1 MTEIK
6 SLLQNIYKNYSAAD
20 DLLNWSNEHPNL
32 PLENVCR
39 ISFTFLLAYL
49 SVENELFTEKQCDYI
64 REVLDWDLNS
74 ATLKE
79 FCQNNIEQI
88 NSLPFCLQISLNID
102 NTLYKKGFFKT
113 SLAKTFVE
121 TCELLG
127 KNFLRNTQ
135 SFSDKTISSLS
146 LYISKMENYVK
157 QEALFNFEE
166 KNSQENTQTNN
177 NNIDKQTSTENE
189 PLDELLNELNS
200 LIGLDNIKS
209 DVNSIINYLKIKKL
223 RSERGLKQIP
233 MSLHL
238 VFTGN
243 PGTGKTTIARL
254 LAKIYFHLGVLSKG
268 HLVEVD
274 RSGLVGGY
282 VGQTAI
288 KVKEV
293 VDEALGGI
301 LFIDEAYSLVVNKAE
316 TDYGYEAVDTLL
328 KCMEDYRDDFIVI
341 VAGYPDLMSKFLD
354 SNPGLRSRFN
364 KFIEFKDYTPEELT
378 QIFEGMCKK
387 SGYVATQEVIYCV
400 NAFFRY
406 KLLANSDDFANAR
419 DVRNYFE
426 MAIVNQAN
434 RLANDINITND
445 ELTQLILDDV
455 KNISL

>member
-1 MTEIK
+1 M
-6 SLLQNIYKNYSAAD
+6 N
-20 DLLNWSNEHPNL
+20 NL
-32 PLENVCR
+32 
-39 ISFTFLLAYL
+39 ISFINRMYSLYDHLDNIIERENKENAISLSSAYKTELMFFVVYLSGFDNDFTFKECEFINNLFDISLSPIHIKEFYNNNPIEESSYIPDSLKIAVKIDNELYKKDGFIDSSLAYL
-49 SVENELFTEKQCDYI
+49 FIESYEIVGKTFFKSTSIFSEKENVFLTKHIEMLKEFINNELQFSLSQCENTDNMI
-64 REVLDWDLNS
+64 DEEVNNKEPGKEDLNS
-74 ATLKE
+74 
-79 FCQNNIEQI
+79 
-88 NSLPFCLQISLNID
+88 
-102 NTLYKKGFFKT
+102 
-113 SLAKTFVE
+113 
-121 TCELLG
+121 LL
-127 KNFLRNTQ
+127 T
-135 SFSDKTISSLS
+135 
-146 LYISKMENYVK
+146 
-157 QEALFNFEE
+157 
-166 KNSQENTQTNN
+166 
-177 NNIDKQTSTENE
+177 
-189 PLDELLNELNS
+189 ELNS
-200 LIGLDNIKS
+200 LIGLENIKN
-209 DVNSIINYLKIKKL
+209 DVNSIINLIKIRKL
-223 RSERGLKQIP
+223 RNERGMKQIP

-328 KCMEDYRDDFIVI
+328 KCMEDYRDDLIVI